1 MKQNLKKIN
10 IYSNLLNDTVNSFD
24 DFIGVKNGLDEFN
37 QSLKDD
43 LSINTFFK
51 SKTVENIEKM
61 SLFEKAVSN
70 SMNVILVEV
79 LKVVI
84 ENDDISLLKE
94 VAKHFTLLS
103 KQKLNIAFVEVVS
116 SNEMHTDQKYSYD
129 REYTLEIS
137 FDMEGKFS
145 GKYLCNNIFGSYK
158 INDSGKILID
168 DPAST
173 KMFCFP
179 KMLCSLAT
187 TFFLFLTLLLIF

>member
-10 IYSNLLNDTVNSFD
+10 IYSNLLNDAVNSFD
-24 DFIGVKNGLDEFN
+24 DFIGVKNGLDKFN

-51 SKTVENIEKM
+51 SKTVENLEKI

-84 ENDDISLLKE
+84 ENDDINLLKG
-94 VAKHFTLLS
+94 VTKNFTLLS

-116 SNEMHTDQKYSYD
+116 SSQMNSDQKDDITNSLSELINKKIDINFDVDKNLIGGLKIKVDDTLYD
-129 REYTLEIS
+129 SSLQTKLENAKS
-137 FDMEGKFS
+137 KLVGV
-145 GKYLCNNIFGSYK
+145 
-158 INDSGKILID
+158 
-168 DPAST
+168 
-173 KMFCFP
+173 
-179 KMLCSLAT
+179 
-187 TFFLFLTLLLIF
+187 